1 MTPSFEVKKLKAILL
16 YQDKPNTCC
25 KQQVIYGGDYKL
37 SDTKTIFP
45 NFGRFKEHQP
55 VKSLI
60 I

>member
-16 YQDKPNTCC
+16 YQDKPKICS
-25 KQQVIYGGDYKL
+25 KQWVIYEGDYKL
-37 SDTKTIFP
+37 SDTKNIFP

-55 VKSLI
+55 VKSTI

>member
-1 MTPSFEVKKLKAILL
+1 MTLSIEVKKLKAILL
-16 YQDKPNTCC
+16 YQDKKICS
-25 KQQVIYGGDYKL
+25 KQWVIYGGDYKP

-55 VKSLI
+55 VKSPI